1 MHYNINNLEQFD
13 VYDKDSRLNFKFI
26 KKIPVIV
33 NFKNS
38 INQK

>member
-13 VYDKDSRLNFKFI
+13 EYDKDLHLNFKLI
-26 KKIPVIV
+26 KRILVIV
-33 NFKNS
+33 KIKNS